1 VGGGVVITKTFITA
15 KDFRTYSIRIL
26 RQEKIL
32 RDHGS
37 NWLTEV

>member
-1 VGGGVVITKTFITA
+1 MAEAVIR
-15 KDFRTYSIRIL
+15 KDFRTYAMNIL

-37 NWLTEV
+37 ELGRTM